1 MTAWRHGP
9 SISVI
14 AGGVPSRY
22 GTPLLTKEPDMNRH
36 DSKEQGQI
44 APRQRRA
51 PKGEKRREE
60 LLDAALQV
68 FSLEGYTGASVAKV
82 ASIVGISV
90 AGLLHHFPSKI
101 SLLMAVLER
110 RDEVNRKLA
119 EEVRR
124 ENTLTGLLE
133 SLRAINRSNAT
144 APGVVRA
151 FSILNAE
158 SLLDTQPAWG
168 WYQERYTDIRARMLA
183 QFSGLVERGEVRA
196 DVDLPKLIQQI
207 LAMMDGLQI
216 QWLRFPEEVDLVQ
229 SFDAYIAQVEEAIR
243 ARP

>member
-1 MTAWRHGP
+1 MSQQDP
-9 SISVI
+9 
-14 AGGVPSRY
+14 
-22 GTPLLTKEPDMNRH
+22 
-36 DSKEQGQI
+36 KEQDPPR
-44 APRQRRA
+44 PRQRRA

-82 ASIVGISV
+82 AAIVGISV

-124 ENTLTGLLE
+124 ENSLTGLLE

-151 FSILNAE
+151 FTILNAE
-158 SLLDTQPAWG
+158 SLLETQPAWN
-168 WYQERYTDIRARMLA
+168 WYQERYAAIRARMLE
-183 QFSGLVERGEVRA
+183 QLSGLVERGEVRA
-196 DVDLPKLIQQI
+196 DVDLPKLVQQI

-216 QWLRFPEEVDLVQ
+216 QWLRFPDEVNLVEA
-229 SFDAYIAQVEEAIR
+229 FDAYIAQVEASIR

>member
-1 MTAWRHGP
+1 MTQ
-9 SISVI
+9 
-14 AGGVPSRY
+14 
-22 GTPLLTKEPDMNRH
+22 H
-36 DSKEQGQI
+36 DPRETVAT

-82 ASIVGISV
+82 AAIVGISV

-101 SLLMAVLER
+101 SLLMGVLER
-110 RDEVNRKLA
+110 RDEVNGRIA
-119 EEVRR
+119 AQVR
-124 ENTLTGLLE
+124 TDDSLTGLLGG
-133 SLRAINRSNAT
+133 LRAINQSNAT

-158 SLLDTQPAWG
+158 SLLDNQPAYEWF
-168 WYQERYTDIRARMLA
+168 QTRYARIHAHLLA
-183 QFSGLVERGEVRA
+183 QFKALVERGEVRA
-196 DVDLPKLIQQI
+196 DVDLDMLIQQI
-207 LAMMDGLQI
+207 LSMMDGLQI
-216 QWLRFPEEVDLVQ
+216 QWLRFPERVDLVET
-229 SFDAYIAQVEEAIR
+229 FDAYIAQVDAAVR

>member
-1 MTAWRHGP
+1 MTRHNP
-9 SISVI
+9 QD
-14 AGGVPSRY
+14 A
-22 GTPLLTKEPDMNRH
+22 
-36 DSKEQGQI
+36 Q
-44 APRQRRA
+44 APATRQRRA

-90 AGLLHHFPSKI
+90 AGLLHHFPNKI
-101 SLLMAVLER
+101 SLLMGVLDR
-110 RDEVNRKLA
+110 RDEVSRKLA
-119 EEVRR
+119 DEVRA
-124 ENTLTGLLE
+124 ENNLSGLLN

-158 SLLDTQPAWG
+158 SLLENQPAWA
-168 WYQERYTDIRARMLA
+168 WFQTRYQRIYERMLG
-183 QFSGLVERGEVRA
+183 QFSALVERGEVRA
-196 DVDLPKLIQQI
+196 DVDLPTLIKQI

-216 QWLRFPEEVDLVQ
+216 QWLRFPEQVDLVE
-229 SFDAYIAQVEEAIR
+229 SFDTYIAQVDRDIR
-243 ARP
+243 AHP

>member
-1 MTAWRHGP
+1 MTRQDPTEAGP
-9 SISVI
+9 V
-14 AGGVPSRY
+14 V
-22 GTPLLTKEPDMNRH
+22 T
-36 DSKEQGQI
+36 
-44 APRQRRA
+44 RQRRA

-82 ASIVGISV
+82 AAIVGISV

-119 EEVRR
+119 DEVRR

-158 SLLDTQPAWG
+158 SLLDNQPAWS
-168 WYQERYTDIRARMLA
+168 WYQGRYEDIRARMLT
-183 QFSGLVERGEVRA
+183 QFTGLVERGEVRG

-216 QWLRFPEEVDLVQ
+216 QWLRFPDEVNLVEA
-229 SFDAYIAQVEEAIR
+229 FDNYIAQVDAAIR